1 MTRDGPLWLVI
12 LAVGTGAG
20 LGAVCRWMLS
30 YFLNPL
36 AGWMPW
42 GTLASNAAGGLLI
55 GAALAWTSA
64 NPELP
69 PAVRLFVITGFLGGL
84 TTFSTFSAEAFS
96 LITSGAFIRGRRAH
110 GLAFAAEP
118 DGHLGGLDGRPLALS
133 TGRQPERSRP
143 RRSCTRRGRFI
154 SALRES

>member
-20 LGAVCRWMLS
+20 LGAVCRWTLS

-64 NPELP
+64 NP
-69 PAVRLFVITGFLGGL
+69 GGL

-96 LITSGAFIRGRRAH
+96 LITSGAFIRAGVHMAS
-110 GLAFAAEP
+110 
-118 DGHLGGLDGRPLALS
+118 HLLLS
-133 TGRQPERSRP
+133 LTGTWAGWTAVRS
-143 RRSCTRRGRFI
+143 
-154 SALRES
+154 L

>member
-84 TTFSTFSAEAFS
+84 TTFSTFSAEAF
-96 LITSGAFIRGRRAH
+96 
-110 GLAFAAEP
+110 
-118 DGHLGGLDGRPLALS
+118 
-133 TGRQPERSRP
+133 
-143 RRSCTRRGRFI
+143 
-154 SALRES
+154 

>member
-36 AGWMPW
+36 SGWMPW

-69 PAVRLFVITGFLGGL
+69 PTVRLFVITGFLGGL

-96 LITSGAFIRGRRAH
+96 LITSGAFIRAGVHMASH
-110 GLAFAAEP
+110 LLLSLTG
-118 DGHLGGLDGRPLALS
+118 DLGGLDGRPLALS

>member
-42 GTLASNAAGGLLI
+42 GTLA
-55 GAALAWTSA
+55 
-64 NPELP
+64 
-69 PAVRLFVITGFLGGL
+69 F
-84 TTFSTFSAEAFS
+84 
-96 LITSGAFIRGRRAH
+96 
-110 GLAFAAEP
+110 
-118 DGHLGGLDGRPLALS
+118 
-133 TGRQPERSRP
+133 
-143 RRSCTRRGRFI
+143 
-154 SALRES
+154 

>member
-64 NPELP
+64 NPG
-69 PAVRLFVITGFLGGL
+69 RT
-84 TTFSTFSAEAFS
+84 AF
-96 LITSGAFIRGRRAH
+96 RHH
-110 GLAFAAEP
+110 GL
-118 DGHLGGLDGRPLALS
+118 S
-133 TGRQPERSRP
+133 
-143 RRSCTRRGRFI
+143 RRSDDLLDLFG
-154 SALRES
+154 

>member
-36 AGWMPW
+36 SGWMPW

-55 GAALAWTSA
+55 LKTV
-64 NPELP
+64 E
-69 PAVRLFVITGFLGGL
+69 
-84 TTFSTFSAEAFS
+84 STLSQIRRRRARG
-96 LITSGAFIRGRRAH
+96 TSG
-110 GLAFAAEP
+110 LWP
-118 DGHLGGLDGRPLALS
+118 SSP
-133 TGRQPERSRP
+133 
-143 RRSCTRRGRFI
+143 
-154 SALRES
+154 

>member
-1 MTRDGPLWLVI
+1 M
-12 LAVGTGAG
+12 
-20 LGAVCRWMLS
+20 MLS

-36 AGWMPW
+36 SGWMPW

-96 LITSGAFIRGRRAH
+96 LITSGAFIRAGVHMAS
-110 GLAFAAEP
+110 
-118 DGHLGGLDGRPLALS
+118 HLLLSLTGTWAGCDGRPLALS

>member
-42 GTLASNAAGGLLI
+42 GTLAAARR
-55 GAALAWTSA
+55 T
-64 NPELP
+64 
-69 PAVRLFVITGFLGGL
+69 
-84 TTFSTFSAEAFS
+84 AF
-96 LITSGAFIRGRRAH
+96 RHH
-110 GLAFAAEP
+110 GL
-118 DGHLGGLDGRPLALS
+118 S
-133 TGRQPERSRP
+133 
-143 RRSCTRRGRFI
+143 RRSDDLLDLFG
-154 SALRES
+154 

>member
-36 AGWMPW
+36 SGWMPW
-42 GTLASNAAGGLLI
+42 GTLASNAAGGL
-55 GAALAWTSA
+55 
-64 NPELP
+64 LP

-96 LITSGAFIRGRRAH
+96 LITSGAFIRAGVHMAS
-110 GLAFAAEP
+110 
-118 DGHLGGLDGRPLALS
+118 HLLLS
-133 TGRQPERSRP
+133 LTGTWAGWTAVRS
-143 RRSCTRRGRFI
+143 
-154 SALRES
+154 L

>member
-20 LGAVCRWMLS
+20 LGAVCRWTLS

-84 TTFSTFSAEAFS
+84 TTISTFRLKPSRS
-96 LITSGAFIRGRRAH
+96 SRRAPSS
-110 GLAFAAEP
+110 GPAC
-118 DGHLGGLDGRPLALS
+118 
-133 TGRQPERSRP
+133 TWP
-143 RRSCTRRGRFI
+143 RICC
-154 SALRES
+154 

>member
-20 LGAVCRWMLS
+20 LGAVCRWTLS

-42 GTLASNAAGGLLI
+42 GTLASN
-55 GAALAWTSA
+55 AALAWTSA

-96 LITSGAFIRGRRAH
+96 LITSGAFIRAGVHMAS
-110 GLAFAAEP
+110 
-118 DGHLGGLDGRPLALS
+118 HLLLS
-133 TGRQPERSRP
+133 LTGTWAGWTAVRS
-143 RRSCTRRGRFI
+143 
-154 SALRES
+154 L

>member
-42 GTLASNAAGGLLI
+42 GTLASNAAGGL
-55 GAALAWTSA
+55 
-64 NPELP
+64 
-69 PAVRLFVITGFLGGL
+69 
-84 TTFSTFSAEAFS
+84 
-96 LITSGAFIRGRRAH
+96 
-110 GLAFAAEP
+110 
-118 DGHLGGLDGRPLALS
+118 
-133 TGRQPERSRP
+133 
-143 RRSCTRRGRFI
+143 
-154 SALRES
+154 

>member
-96 LITSGAFIRGRRAH
+96 LITSGAFIRAGVHMAS
-110 GLAFAAEP
+110 
-118 DGHLGGLDGRPLALS
+118 HLGGLDGRPLALS

>member
-36 AGWMPW
+36 SGWMPW

-55 GAALAWTSA
+55 GAARARIPSCR
-64 NPELP
+64 P
-69 PAVRLFVITGFLGGL
+69 PYGF
-84 TTFSTFSAEAFS
+84 SSSRAFS
-96 LITSGAFIRGRRAH
+96 
-110 GLAFAAEP
+110 EV
-118 DGHLGGLDGRPLALS
+118 
-133 TGRQPERSRP
+133 
-143 RRSCTRRGRFI
+143 
-154 SALRES
+154 

>member
-20 LGAVCRWMLS
+20 LAAVCRWTLS

-69 PAVRLFVITGFLGGL
+69 PTVRLFVITGFHFGSPRVL
-84 TTFSTFSAEAFS
+84 T
-96 LITSGAFIRGRRAH
+96 
-110 GLAFAAEP
+110 P
-118 DGHLGGLDGRPLALS
+118 DKLCSNFNVQAS
-133 TGRQPERSRP
+133 
-143 RRSCTRRGRFI
+143 
-154 SALRES
+154 

>member
-1 MTRDGPLWLVI
+1 MPKDGPLWLVM

-20 LGAVCRWMLS
+20 FGAVCRWALS
-30 YFLNPL
+30 YWLNPL

-42 GTLASNAAGGLLI
+42 GTLAANAAGGLLI

-69 PAVRLFVITGFLGGL
+69 PALRLFVITGFLGGL

-96 LITSGAFIRGRRAH
+96 LLVSGAYIKACVH
-110 GLAFAAEP
+110 MTSHLLLSLA
-118 DGHLGGLDGRPLALS
+118 GTW
-133 TGRQPERSRP
+133 TGWTAVRS
-143 RRSCTRRGRFI
+143 F
-154 SALRES
+154 

>member
-69 PAVRLFVITGFLGGL
+69 PAVRLFVITGFLEGL

-96 LITSGAFIRGRRAH
+96 LITSGAFIRAGVHMAS
-110 GLAFAAEP
+110 
-118 DGHLGGLDGRPLALS
+118 HLLLS
-133 TGRQPERSRP
+133 LTGTWAGWTAVRS
-143 RRSCTRRGRFI
+143 
-154 SALRES
+154 L

>member
-1 MTRDGPLWLVI
+1 MTKDGPLWLVM

-20 LGAVCRWMLS
+20 FGAVCRWALS
-30 YFLNPL
+30 YWLNPL

-42 GTLASNAAGGLLI
+42 GTLAANAAGGLLI
-55 GAALAWTSA
+55 GVALAWTSA

-96 LITSGAFIRGRRAH
+96 LLVSGAFIKACIH
-110 GLAFAAEP
+110 MASHFLLSLAGTWAGWTAV
-118 DGHLGGLDGRPLALS
+118 
-133 TGRQPERSRP
+133 RS
-143 RRSCTRRGRFI
+143 F
-154 SALRES
+154 